1 MIIRFLTDR
10 IRRYRRLAALAWAAM
25 SVCVPQPAAAGNSDL
40 ASDTI
45 ALPKG
50 TVEGVLPNGLRY
62 LILPN
67 GFPAGRTEFRLVWKV
82 GSVQQDDSQ
91 GGCAHFLEHMAFGGS
106 ENFPDRGAVA
116 YLESLGMK
124 YGIDINAFTGHDRTI
139 YMFATPADTLRASG
153 FAKPLSI
160 IRDWT
165 DRLTINPD
173 RVETEKGII
182 LEELRST
189 FQEDPFYDLKI
200 GQNRFSSRMPLGTPE
215 EVGRMT
221 AEVLNDYYRKWYV
234 PRLGA
239 VIVAGDLDAASVE
252 KEIRRQFS
260 SLKPAADPGY
270 RTYPLDYTP
279 RRQIMVEADL
289 SLVHISERR
298 GV

>member
-1 MIIRFLTDR
+1 
-10 IRRYRRLAALAWAAM
+10 M

-124 YGIDINAFTGHDRTI
+124 YG
-139 YMFATPADTLRASG
+139 
-153 FAKPLSI
+153 
-160 IRDWT
+160 
-165 DRLTINPD
+165 
-173 RVETEKGII
+173 
-182 LEELRST
+182 
-189 FQEDPFYDLKI
+189 
-200 GQNRFSSRMPLGTPE
+200 
-215 EVGRMT
+215 
-221 AEVLNDYYRKWYV
+221 
-234 PRLGA
+234 
-239 VIVAGDLDAASVE
+239 
-252 KEIRRQFS
+252 
-260 SLKPAADPGY
+260 
-270 RTYPLDYTP
+270 
-279 RRQIMVEADL
+279 
-289 SLVHISERR
+289 
-298 GV
+298 